1 MRQHGLR
8 RRLALALGVAA
19 GVIALDQAT
28 KVWSETS
35 LVDGRIEV
43 IPGLLWFT
51 YAENT
56 GASFSLFQGRGSI
69 IGVVAIGA
77 VIFVLASLRTERPA
91 LEVVGLGFV
100 LGGAVGNLI
109 DRFRRGDG
117 LLDGPVVDWIQV
129 PNFPIFNIADSA
141 LTIGV
146 VLLLISAWRHRH
158 EEHPRAG
165 EHPESHEV

>member
-1 MRQHGLR
+1 MRTLGLR
-8 RRLALALGVAA
+8 RRLALALGLAL
-19 GVIALDQAT
+19 GVLALDQVT

-35 LVDGRIEV
+35 LADGRIEV
-43 IPGLLWFT
+43 IPGFLWFT

-77 VIFVLASLRTERPA
+77 VIFVLASLRAERPA
-91 LEVVGLGFV
+91 LEVAGLGLV
-100 LGGAVGNLI
+100 LGGAVGNLV

-129 PNFPIFNIADSA
+129 PNFPVFNVADSA

-146 VLLLISAWRHRH
+146 VLLLISAWQHRH
-158 EEHPRAG
+158 EEPTH
-165 EHPESHEV
+165 SHEA